1 MQRLWSVPA
10 VAVRFHARLLL
21 VLMTLC
27 MLCGNRGVAL
37 ASGDGQEIPVKV
49 VTMITADDKGVQY
62 RFPSQVFYDATM
74 DEIYVLANGKL
85 NIYGSD
91 FYPLLS
97 LGAGRG
103 AEAPQGGY
111 VDREGRL
118 YLCQSSHGAKPARL
132 TIYNAAFFVEREVLF
147 NGFAGADTF
156 QPVRV
161 AVSSD
166 GIIYLAGLQDRG
178 VLVLDSDGKFL
189 RWLRPEDRIFGKE
202 AIREAL
208 EIKARDEGGEAKAI
222 AESSAEQDRPAEENP
237 VASLPPELL
246 PKAPKEEKDEA
257 NFGVAPVMIKD
268 VAIDSEGHIYL
279 LSEETSKVYVYSPN
293 ESLLFTFGEKGGAF
307 GKMSRPRG
315 LAVDEKKKC
324 VYIVDY
330 MRHSVL
336 IFDLAGKFMH
346 EIGGM
351 GAGPGWFSFPNDVAL
366 NRKGELLVA
375 DLFNNRVQ
383 VLDVQFQSRFPLFGT
398 TAPKTESDGADSA
411 GSAAAGEE
419 GQPQPPEAAGG
430 AETSLPEPIV
440 PAQETKEEFLSTTGN
455 ESPGQVVVSP
465 RESGP
470 EEPDIV
476 EEPIGAYPRVTP

>member
-1 MQRLWSVPA
+1 MKRLTPVSA
-10 VAVRFHARLLL
+10 VAVRFLPALLTICL
-21 VLMTLC
+21 LF
-27 MLCGNRGVAL
+27 GDRGVAW

-49 VTMITADDKGVQY
+49 VTMITADDKGVQF

-85 NIYGSD
+85 NVYGSD
-91 FYPLLS
+91 FYPLFS

-118 YLCQSSHGAKPARL
+118 YLCQSSHREKPPRL
-132 TIYNAAFFVEREVLF
+132 TIYNAAFFVEREILF
-147 NGFAGADTF
+147 NGFAGAESF

-166 GIIYLAGLQDRG
+166 GIIYLAGLKDRG
-178 VLVLDSDGKFL
+178 VLVLDNDGKFL

-208 EIKARDEGGEAKAI
+208 EIKARDEGGEAKSI
-222 AESSAEQDRPAEENP
+222 NEPNGEQGSPAEATP
-237 VASLPPELL
+237 VADLPPELL
-246 PKAPKEEKDEA
+246 PTAPKEDKDEA

-293 ESLLFTFGEKGGAF
+293 ESLLFSFGEKGGAF
-307 GKMSRPRG
+307 SKMSRPRG

-330 MRHSVL
+330 MRHCVL
-336 IFDLAGKFMH
+336 IYDLAGKFMH

-351 GAGPGWFSFPNDVAL
+351 GSGPGWFNFPNDVAL

-383 VLDVQFQSRFPLFGT
+383 VLDIQFQSRFPLFGT
-398 TAPKTESDGADSA
+398 KEPPAESDREGDA
-411 GSAAAGEE
+411 GSAAPA
-419 GQPQPPEAAGG
+419 EAG
-430 AETSLPEPIV
+430 AERQGQQPETTLPAPIV
-440 PAQETKEEFLSTTGN
+440 PAQEEKEEFLSTTGD
-455 ESPGQVVVSP
+455 ESPGQEVVLP
-465 RESGP
+465 REAGP
-470 EEPDIV
+470 DEPDIV
-476 EEPIGAYPRVTP
+476 EEPIGAYPRAIQ